1 MTPLEELKYEV
12 ADLFQR
18 RETAGVDGM
27 QMKTYYIWT
36 AQIARKLE
44 EYVGLLEAELGFL
57 QRDNLVKAEL
67 IAKLMLENKE
77 LSKRPEGAS
86 K

>member
-18 RETAGVDGM
+18 RETACDDGM
-27 QMKTYYIWT
+27 QMKIYYIWT

-44 EYVGLLEAELGFL
+44 EYVGLLEAEIKFL
-57 QRDNLVKAEL
+57 RRDNFVKAEL
-67 IAKLMLENKE
+67 IGKLMLENKE
-77 LSKRPEGAS
+77 LSKRPEGAN